1 MLAELDYRLVKIL
14 DAVYHDDFLAKRLY
28 MKGGTAINKLY
39 LKETS
44 RLSVDLDFNHIGP
57 KEEVLKERHAIRE
70 HICKILEKHDEEC
83 ITHYKHRYEQTTIKA
98 RYKTLMG
105 PTRSLKIEIS
115 HVERFPILPPV
126 QKQVKTP
133 EGNSEVT
140 TYTLEELTSTKL
152 RALMER
158 SKGRDVY
165 DLYFISQLKP
175 DPAITR
181 KMFLYYFYRSR
192 KVFNPKIHYQNL
204 TERYEKTYVD
214 DVSAFVRSTVKFDL
228 GKAAKEVT
236 SAYSFLN
243 DLDSDDKAFLK
254 LAAMLLGRKIRKE
267 DLVKLRRVERPL
279 TLLFNGREISQTAA
293 AISPDDIKVFS
304 KNKH

>member
-1 MLAELDYRLVKIL
+1 V
-14 DAVYHDDFLAKRLY
+14 
-28 MKGGTAINKLY
+28 
-39 LKETS
+39 
-44 RLSVDLDFNHIGP
+44 
-57 KEEVLKERHAIRE
+57 
-70 HICKILEKHDEEC
+70 
-83 ITHYKHRYEQTTIKA
+83 
-98 RYKTLMG
+98 G

-243 DLDSDDKAFLK
+243 DLDSNDKAFLK
-254 LAAMLLGRKIRKE
+254 LAAMLLGRKIPKE
-267 DLVKLRRVERPL
+267 ELIKLQRVERPL

-304 KNKH
+304 KKKH